1 MRYKYKE
8 QAINFLKNR
17 GNYGIMPFAICRIQ
31 KIKSWGQ
38 LTAHSGHVTRTRET
52 PNANPEVENVQIV
65 GNFDNL
71 DLGTL
76 VKNKIGSQKIRS
88 NAVLAVE
95 MLLSA
100 SADYFRPQAPHEGGV
115 YDKRRLDNFVDAIS
129 RWLDFSWGDRV
140 VRAELHL
147 DEITPHVHA
156 YLVPLDEQGKLRC
169 KALFGTHNQMYQ
181 LQDSFAAAVA
191 HLGIERGIKG
201 SLATHSQVR
210 KYYAAVN
217 QDSQILNLEHCLPQ
231 PEAQETSESY
241 RQRVIEILN
250 PQLEIINNQLNE
262 RSLILQ
268 QKATLK
274 QTASKSEQLRQQL
287 ERELH
292 LLQATSS
299 QQDLSLPLVAYEL
312 GADNYKQNDDALSL
326 VMRVNECQF
335 DDAVVWLRDHFDEK
349 GMLHAVANHA
359 LTIAQH
365 TPSTV
370 FVAPSES
377 PSQWNEVQRYLT
389 QQRALPPQL
398 LQTLHKR
405 SLVYASVTGDAVFL
419 ARNMKNEPTGA
430 YLHAP
435 DGNTF
440 NLYPSSRRSC
450 GWFHL
455 SIGGKFN
462 EPTKGAMLVSS
473 PIEALSLAVLNAP
486 HKRKT
491 LYLVID
497 SQYSQLPKD
506 FLENVPNVVVATIN
520 ETAITICK
528 ALPNATRL
536 EPQITWNQQLQQ
548 QGGKSHAILES
559 QRNVSDISYCQQ

>member
-1 MRYKYKE
+1 M
-8 QAINFLKNR
+8 
-17 GNYGIMPFAICRIQ
+17 MPFAICRIQ

-38 LTAHSGHVTRTRET
+38 LTAHEGHVTRTRET

-65 GNFDNL
+65 GNLDNL

-88 NAVLAVE
+88 NAVLAVSI
-95 MLLSA
+95 LLSA
-100 SADYFRPQAPHEGGV
+100 STDYFRPQAPLEGGV
-115 YDKRRLDNFVDAIS
+115 YDKRRLDNFVDAVS
-129 RWLDFSWGDRV
+129 RWLDSSWGDRV

-210 KYYAAVN
+210 KYYAAAN

-250 PQLEIINNQLNE
+250 PQLEIINHQLNE
-262 RSLILQ
+262 RSLIRQ
-268 QKATLK
+268 QKAELK
-274 QTASKSEQLRQQL
+274 QTASKSEQLRKQL

-292 LLQATSS
+292 LLQATSN
-299 QQDLSLPLVAYEL
+299 QQELPLPLVAYEL
-312 GADNYKQNDDALSL
+312 GANHYEQNDNVLSL
-326 VMRVNECQF
+326 VMRVNDCKF
-335 DDAVVWLRDHFDEK
+335 NDAVVWLHDRFGEN

-359 LTIAQH
+359 LTIAQQN
-365 TPSTV
+365 PSPI
-370 FVAPSES
+370 FVAPSS
-377 PSQWNEVQRYLT
+377 SLDQWNEVECYLT
-389 QQRALPPQL
+389 QQRALPQLL

-405 SLVYASVTGDAVFL
+405 SLVYASVTGGAVFL
-419 ARNMKNEPTGA
+419 ARNLLNEPTGA
-430 YLHAP
+430 YLHTPGA
-435 DGNTF
+435 NTF

-455 SIGGKFN
+455 SIGGKLS
-462 EPTKGAMLVSS
+462 EPTKGAMLVSE

-486 HKRKT
+486 HKHKT

-497 SQYSQLPKD
+497 SQYSQLPKE
-506 FLENVPNVVVATIN
+506 FLENMPNVVVATIN

-536 EPQITWNQQLQQ
+536 EPKITWNQQLQQ
-548 QGGKSHAILES
+548 QGGKNHAVLES
-559 QRNVSDISYCQQ
+559 QTNVSHIPDY

>member
-1 MRYKYKE
+1 MS
-8 QAINFLKNR
+8 
-17 GNYGIMPFAICRIQ
+17 FAICRIQ

-38 LTAHSGHVTRTRET
+38 LTAHSGHTTRTRET
-52 PNANPEVENVQIV
+52 PNANPEVENIQIF
-65 GNFDNL
+65 GNL
-71 DLGTL
+71 DDLDLDTL

-95 MLLSA
+95 ILLSA

-115 YDKRRLDNFVDAIS
+115 YDKRRLDNFVDAVS
-129 RWLDFSWGDRV
+129 RWLDSSWGDRV

-147 DEITPHVHA
+147 DEITPHIHA

-169 KALFGTHNQMYQ
+169 KALFGTHNQMYH

-201 SLATHSQVR
+201 SLATHTQVR

-231 PEAQETSESY
+231 PEAQETNESY

-250 PQLEIINNQLNE
+250 PQLEIINHQLNE
-262 RSLILQ
+262 RSLILK
-268 QKATLK
+268 QKAELK
-274 QTASKSEQLRQQL
+274 QTASNSEQLRKQL
-287 ERELH
+287 ETELH
-292 LLQATSS
+292 LLQATSG
-299 QQDLSLPLVAYEL
+299 QKDLPLPLVAYEL
-312 GADNYKQNDDALSL
+312 DVNHQQDDNALSL
-326 VMRVNECQF
+326 VMRVNNCQF
-335 DDAVVWLRDHFDEK
+335 DDAVVWLRDHFGKKD
-349 GMLHAVANHA
+349 MLHAVANHA
-359 LTIAQH
+359 LTIAQQ
-365 TPSTV
+365 TPSQI
-370 FVAPSES
+370 FVAPSQS
-377 PSQWNEVQRYLT
+377 PDHWNQVERYLT
-389 QQRALPPQL
+389 QQCFIPQQL

-419 ARNMKNEPTGA
+419 ARNMKDEPTGA
-430 YLHAP
+430 YLQAP
-435 DGNTF
+435 GDNTF

-455 SIGGKFN
+455 SIGGKIS
-462 EPTKGAMLVSS
+462 EPTEGAMLVSS

-486 HKRKT
+486 HKNKT

-497 SQYSQLPKD
+497 SQYSQLPKK
-506 FLENVPNVVVATIN
+506 FLENLPNVVVATN
-520 ETAITICK
+520 RETAITVCK

-536 EPQITWNQQLQQ
+536 EPPTTWNQQLQQ
-548 QGGKSHAILES
+548 QGGKNHAILES
-559 QRNVSDISYCQQ
+559 QTNVSDISYYQ

>member
-1 MRYKYKE
+1 
-8 QAINFLKNR
+8 
-17 GNYGIMPFAICRIQ
+17 MPFAICRIQ

-38 LTAHSGHVTRTRET
+38 LTAHEGHINRTRET
-52 PNANPEVENVQIV
+52 PNANPEVENIQIV
-65 GNFDNL
+65 GNLDEL
-71 DLGTL
+71 DLCTL

-88 NAVLAVE
+88 NAVLAIE

-100 SADYFRPQAPHEGGV
+100 SADYFRPQAPLEGGV
-115 YDKRRLDNFVDAIS
+115 YDKRRLDNFVDAVS
-129 RWLDFSWGDRV
+129 RWLDSSWGDRV

-147 DEITPHVHA
+147 DEITPHIHA

-201 SLATHSQVR
+201 SLATHTQVR

-231 PEAQETSESY
+231 PEAQETSKSY

-250 PQLEIINNQLNE
+250 PQLEIINHQLNE

-268 QKATLK
+268 QKAELK

-292 LLQATSS
+292 LLQATNG
-299 QQDLSLPLVAYEL
+299 QQDLSLPLVAHEL
-312 GADNYKQNDDALSL
+312 GANNYKQDDNALSL

-335 DDAVVWLRDHFDEK
+335 DDAVVWLRDRFGEN

-365 TPSTV
+365 TSSVV
-370 FVAPSES
+370 FVAPFSS
-377 PSQWNEVQRYLT
+377 PNQWNEVQRYLT

-405 SLVYASVTGDAVFL
+405 SLVYASVTGGTVFL
-419 ARNMKNEPTGA
+419 ARNLLNEPTGA
-430 YLHAP
+430 YLHTP
-435 DGNTF
+435 GDNTF

-486 HKRKT
+486 HKHKT

-497 SQYSQLPKD
+497 SQYSQLPRE

-520 ETAITICK
+520 ETAITICQ

-548 QGGKSHAILES
+548 QGGKNHAVLEP
-559 QRNVSDISYCQQ
+559 QRNVSHIPDY